1 MQTVASDFAHITAGR
16 PTGSSVS
23 PGAVGFWSEGSF
35 PRADAQH
42 LAAAATSPALPN
54 TNVAP
59 FHTSRSVKSL
69 ASTAQKA
76 LGFNR
81 CRCVPTTSG
90 INYTF
95 CNQKQYKQSI
105 PSLILERAHFCVCS
119 AGNSWSPSKGHSGG
133 LRKEV
138 IFQVMSPWRKTHSC
152 LELCLWAQMGSWLS
166 LQHISPQAEV
176 HACSQH
182 FPQTTNAR
190 ILIKFSLRMLK
201 AAGWLWLSKLTAQ
214 EKHLHATHWGELP
227 ENTSINRGISSDTS
241 GTCWE
246 AALRPWQKGG

>member
-1 MQTVASDFAHITAGR
+1 MSVVQTVASDFAHITAGR

-81 CRCVPTTSG
+81 CRMCAHHIRNKLHILRSKAVQTKHTF
-90 INYTF
+90 INF
-95 CNQKQYKQSI
+95 RKSAFLRLLRRKF
-105 PSLILERAHFCVCS
+105 LE
-119 AGNSWSPSKGHSGG
+119 
-133 LRKEV
+133 
-138 IFQVMSPWRKTHSC
+138 
-152 LELCLWAQMGSWLS
+152 
-166 LQHISPQAEV
+166 
-176 HACSQH
+176 SQ
-182 FPQTTNAR
+182 QRT
-190 ILIKFSLRMLK
+190 
-201 AAGWLWLSKLTAQ
+201 
-214 EKHLHATHWGELP
+214 
-227 ENTSINRGISSDTS
+227 
-241 GTCWE
+241 
-246 AALRPWQKGG
+246 